1 MVFVGMDQS
10 CNLWYYS
17 CMRNVN
23 NIPDYALF
31 GETDAFPDVLH
42 CEHFEDRAP
51 SHGWQISPHRH
62 AQLAQIFYVKEGEGK
77 AFVDSQIFDLFDN
90 VVLYIPPQTVHEF
103 HLAPFIQGMVQSFPY
118 SLLRNISPNSAEL
131 LDSLSRPIVANANE
145 ALVTLLTQL
154 DAALRENGP
163 FRSQISIGLGHAA
176 LARIAALGVA
186 KQNGG
191 ATLPDQRLARLDQL
205 IAKHMGL
212 PRTAREYATDMGLS
226 TGHLTRL
233 CRATRGLSAAAYIE
247 SATMQEACRL
257 LAFTSNSMAE
267 VGYRLGFSDPSYF
280 SRRFRSVQGVTPS
293 QYRKQFI
300 S

>member
-1 MVFVGMDQS
+1 MATVGMDRARI
-10 CNLWYYS
+10 LWYYS

-23 NIPDYALF
+23 SIPDYALF

-51 SHGWQISPHRH
+51 DHGWQISPHRH
-62 AQLAQIFYVKEGEGK
+62 AQLAQIFYVKQGAGK
-77 AFVDSQIFDLFDN
+77 AFVDSRVFDLFDN

-118 SLLRNISPNSAEL
+118 SLLHNISPSSAEL
-131 LDSLSRPIVANANE
+131 VEALSRPIVANADE
-145 ALVTLLTQL
+145 PLVTLMTQL
-154 DAALRENGP
+154 DAALRKNGP
-163 FRSQISIGLGHAA
+163 FRSQISIGLGHAT
-176 LARIAALGVA
+176 LASIASLGVA
-186 KQNGG
+186 NHEER
-191 ATLPDQRLARLDQL
+191 ATLPDQRVARLDQL
-205 IAKHMGL
+205 IAKHMGQQ
-212 PRTAREYATDMGLS
+212 RSARNYAAEMGLS

-233 CRATRGLSAAAYIE
+233 CQMTKGLSAAAYIE

-257 LAFTSNSMAE
+257 LAFTSNSIAE
-267 VGYRLGFSDPSYF
+267 VGYRLGFTDPSYF

-300 S
+300 R

>member
-1 MVFVGMDQS
+1 MAFVGMDQS

-62 AQLAQIFYVKEGEGK
+62 AQLAQIFYIKEGEGK
-77 AFVDSQIFDLFDN
+77 
-90 VVLYIPPQTVHEF
+90 F